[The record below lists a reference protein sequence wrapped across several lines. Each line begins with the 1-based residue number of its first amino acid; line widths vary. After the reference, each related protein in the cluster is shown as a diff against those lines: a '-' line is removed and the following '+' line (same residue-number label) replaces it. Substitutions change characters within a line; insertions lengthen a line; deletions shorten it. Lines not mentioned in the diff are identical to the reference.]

1 MQSKSKVKPLVAEYA
16 ISLRKEGKTYRE
28 IVGLCAEIDPTESI
42 TLDWCKRNLSEVEK
56 QKPTTFQQQEELCL
70 KQITMLAVLPKGV
83 TSTECKRII
92 KHNHKLTASDEVVK
106 LYKKYKNRVSAN
118 NPDAFF
124 RPSSLQPDRAMSS
137 FKDVLASGNY
147 LYDTIADHVYNICRE
162 YPEVYSSAVRR
173 ELASIIFPELQL
185 MGGGAN
191 RMAYLEKAVVTLEDR
206 VPQQKE
212 SCVAHRTPLFY
223 VEEDELPY

>member
-28 IVGLCAEIDPTESI
+28 IVGLCAEIDPTESV

-83 TSTECKRII
+83 TSTECKKII
-92 KHNHKLTASDEVVK
+92 KHNHKINDPEEVIK
-106 LYKKYKNRVSAN
+106 LYKKYKQKVIVN
-118 NPDAFF
+118 NPKAFF
-124 RPSSLQPDRAMSS
+124 RPSCLQPNRAMSS
-137 FKDVLASGNY
+137 FKSILSSGDYIYDVV
-147 LYDTIADHVYNICRE
+147 ADHVEDICRQ
-162 YPEVYSSAVRR
+162 YPEVSSNAVRR
-173 ELASIIFPELQL
+173 ELATIIFPELQL

-223 VEEDELPY
+223 VDEDELPY